1 MSAEI
6 QRRSV
11 AEFEED
17 FKALWFERLNHVL
30 PIPALAGGAFVVSSA
45 AYPVL
50 TGVWVVLH
58 VALNIIPSIKRLQ
71 SHPLVSSYHV
81 RAVTNAVPL
90 FGTAYFAGADAHA
103 WLQGIPVA
111 FGGTFLL
118 SRRVGLYIRT
128 TSFLAL
134 AAGALL
140 GGASLRE
147 AGVGLLLLTILSYLV
162 TEFFEPLKDGYVQA
176 ELQRQEIAEK
186 NVQLTH
192 ALDARKAFLA
202 NMSHEIRTPLN
213 GVLGMA
219 ELLEQT
225 PLDPE
230 QLDMVKVVRQA
241 GQGLL
246 VTINDILDLA
256 KLEAGRVVLAEA
268 SFAPSHLAEQVL
280 ELLRVSVDPR
290 RVKLSVDAEGMPAR
304 LTSDPMRLRQVL
316 VNLVGNAVKFTEDG
330 EIVVRLRHADGALS
344 VEVRDTGIGI
354 QPERA
359 EALFLPFEQADAS
372 TSRRYGGT
380 GLGLSISRRLV
391 TLLGGELWV
400 KSAPGEGSTF
410 GFTIP
415 AEVAPDAP
423 SPETTDT
430 DLSTDARILVV
441 DDNALNLRVAQAM
454 LTRLGCRVTSAE
466 SGQAA
471 LDAVAAANFD
481 LILMDCQMPI
491 MDGFEATAR
500 LRAQGLSVPILALTA
515 AVTAEEQAR
524 CYAAGMNAVV
534 AKPVSIPQLRDA
546 FAQWL
551 PA

>member
-1 MSAEI
+1 
-6 QRRSV
+6 
-11 AEFEED
+11 
-17 FKALWFERLNHVL
+17 
-30 PIPALAGGAFVVSSA
+30 
-45 AYPVL
+45 
-50 TGVWVVLH
+50 
-58 VALNIIPSIKRLQ
+58 
-71 SHPLVSSYHV
+71 
-81 RAVTNAVPL
+81 
-90 FGTAYFAGADAHA
+90 
-103 WLQGIPVA
+103 GIPVA

-128 TSFLAL
+128 TSFVAL

-162 TEFFEPLKDGYVQA
+162 VEFFEPLKDGYVQA